1 MSPGSVR
8 HVIWDWNG
16 TLFDDFDI
24 VLSAMSSACVSAGG
38 TTITADRYRRTF
50 TRPIERTYERL
61 LGRPLRAGEW
71 ERLNE
76 QFHLSYNEICHG
88 ATLAPEA
95 PELLEGLRQ
104 AGITQSLLS
113 MWEHDELVPFVE
125 GYGVAH
131 YFVRIDGQPS
141 RGGGHKREHLEA
153 HLDRLAEIVPQVA
166 APDEMLLVG
175 DSVDDAHAAQA
186 LGVPCVLLDSGPH
199 QLDHFTATGA
209 PVAST
214 LSEALR
220 LGGAL

>member
-1 MSPGSVR
+1 MIR

-38 TTITADRYRRTF
+38 TTITADRYRQTF

-61 LGRPLRAGEW
+61 LGRPLHEGEW
-71 ERLNE
+71 ERLND
-76 QFHLSYNEICHG
+76 QFHVSYNEICRE

-95 PELLEGLRQ
+95 PVLLQRLREK
-104 AGITQSLLS
+104 GVTQSLLS

-125 GYGVAH
+125 GYGVAG
-131 YFVRIDGQPS
+131 YFVRIDGQPRRS
-141 RGGGHKREHLEA
+141 GDHKREYLRA
-153 HLDRLAEIVPQVA
+153 HVERLAEVLPGGRP
-166 APDEMLLVG
+166 PDEMLLVG
-175 DSVDDAHAAQA
+175 DSVDDAHAAHA
-186 LGVPCVLLDSGPH
+186 VGVHCVLLDSGPH
-199 QLDHFTATGA
+199 ERDHFLASGA

-220 LGGAL
+220 LGGVLV